1 MSEIPVGGTLRLLI
15 QVICLAILSPPVHSQ
30 AGGGMNDINRFI
42 PGTIPVK
49 SQNWE
54 ISRDNVSGYVY
65 FANSAGLIEYNG
77 IKARIYPVPYR
88 QGARSVYVNADGVIF
103 TVIQFTRLVLNLV
116 FLCFVVKYLARKS
129 YK

>member
-15 QVICLAILSPPVHSQ
+15 QVICLILLSLPAASQ
-30 AGGGMNDINRFI
+30 TGGERNEIKRFI

-54 ISRDNVSGYVY
+54 ISRDPVSGYVY

-77 IKARIYPVPYR
+77 ITARSYPVPYR
-88 QGARSVYVNADGVIF
+88 QGVRSG
-103 TVIQFTRLVLNLV
+103 
-116 FLCFVVKYLARKS
+116 LC
-129 YK
+129 